1 MAQTYDIN
9 FKNSL
14 VKKLLKLYLSLKKII
29 LTIWIQLI
37 LFSTSWINDSFDFA
51 PHSYIHFNYF

>member
-51 PHSYIHFNYF
+51 PHS

>member
-29 LTIWIQLI
+29 LTI
-37 LFSTSWINDSFDFA
+37 
-51 PHSYIHFNYF
+51 